1 MADIEFNIRIASTG
15 DTFIVPTNKTI
26 LDVLWENGI
35 EKDFGCG
42 AGMCNTCTTTYLEG
56 TVEHKDLLFSE
67 EIDHTTQLT
76 VCISRATSDLLV
88 LDL

>member
-1 MADIEFNIRIASTG
+1 
-15 DTFIVPTNKTI
+15 
-26 LDVLWENGI
+26 
-35 EKDFGCG
+35 
-42 AGMCNTCTTTYLEG
+42 MCNTCTTTYLEG

-76 VCISRATSDLLV
+76 ICISRATSDLLV